1 MVNGYNDE
9 LIVGGYGKAVQE
21 PSFSNWFKY
30 ISKGMIMPYTTEWQ
44 ENGIWW
50 TYCGVVTAKEVLEC
64 NLEIYGDDRF
74 DSLTYEL
81 MDLSQAERLELTEA
95 QVKKIAYLDKAAAR
109 SNPNMR
115 VALVSKMDLIKE
127 LFEMYA
133 KYSEESPWEIEN
145 FETVEE
151 ARKWLGI

>member
-1 MVNGYNDE
+1 
-9 LIVGGYGKAVQE
+9 
-21 PSFSNWFKY
+21 
-30 ISKGMIMPYTTEWQ
+30 MPYTTEWK

-50 TYCGVVTAKEVLEC
+50 TYSGVVSAKEVLEC

-74 DSLTYEL
+74 DNLAYQ
-81 MDLSQAERLELTEA
+81 MVDLSQAERLELTEA

-109 SNPNMR
+109 SNPNIQ

-127 LFEMYA
+127 LLEMYA
-133 KYSEESPWEIEN
+133 RYSEESPWEIDI
-145 FETVEE
+145 FETLAE